1 MLKQIIFL
9 QIFKG
14 CLAQILL
21 APFLKTLSHMK
32 IRLNNGFYNG
42 NSRNSHQKCSMERA
56 VLKDFAIFKEN
67 TFVGISLL
75 KKDSNTGVFS
85 FDYYDIFNNTYF
97 EEHRQMAP
105 SDKAYST

>member
-1 MLKQIIFL
+1 
-9 QIFKG
+9 
-14 CLAQILL
+14 
-21 APFLKTLSHMK
+21 
-32 IRLNNGFYNG
+32 
-42 NSRNSHQKCSMERA
+42 MERA

-75 KKDSNTGVFS
+75 KRDSNTGVFS

>member
-1 MLKQIIFL
+1 
-9 QIFKG
+9 
-14 CLAQILL
+14 
-21 APFLKTLSHMK
+21 
-32 IRLNNGFYNG
+32 
-42 NSRNSHQKCSMERA
+42 MERA

-75 KKDSNTGVFS
+75 KRDSNTGVFS

-105 SDKAYST
+105 SDKVCST